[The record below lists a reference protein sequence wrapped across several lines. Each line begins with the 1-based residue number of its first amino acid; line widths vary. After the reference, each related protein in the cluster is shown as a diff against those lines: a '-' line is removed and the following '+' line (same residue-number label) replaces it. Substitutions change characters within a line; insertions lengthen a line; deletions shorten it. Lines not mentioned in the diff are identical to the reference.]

1 MVHAQ
6 LESKALATSIALTM
20 VPALMQ
26 AQPDGKVLAVA
37 TAVRQALEQ
46 AGQERFLRPLLT
58 SFAVCN
64 DLEGALAF
72 LKVVQE
78 LQMAREEGARLL
90 LRRTPRQSLILLNC

>member
-1 MVHAQ
+1 M
-6 LESKALATSIALTM
+6 
-20 VPALMQ
+20 
-26 AQPDGKVLAVA
+26 A

-78 LQMAREEGARLL
+78 LQMAHEEGMLGL
-90 LRRTPRQSLILLNC
+90 G